1 MSDQSTESMI
11 GAYGKWAASLA
22 ERGYAV
28 LVPDAFAFASR
39 RVRLDDVPD
48 SLRSDAPAPTDDD
61 HDAIRAYDEWAA
73 DHESTMAKSLFC
85 AGTTWPGVFLAEDRS
100 ALDVLCDRPEVDASR
115 VGCGGLSGG
124 GLRTVF
130 LAGMDERVRAAVC
143 AGMMTTWEDYLLS
156 KSSSHTWMCYAPLC
170 ANHLDYSE
178 ILGLRVPAPTLVL
191 NNRDDPLF
199 TTEGQELADEILTE
213 VYEAAGAPDHYRCS
227 FYDGTHKFDR
237 EMQAEAFEWF
247 DRVLR

>member
-143 AGMMTTWEDYLLS
+143 TGMMTTWEDYLL
-156 KSSSHTWMCYAPLC
+156 
-170 ANHLDYSE
+170 
-178 ILGLRVPAPTLVL
+178 
-191 NNRDDPLF
+191 
-199 TTEGQELADEILTE
+199 
-213 VYEAAGAPDHYRCS
+213 
-227 FYDGTHKFDR
+227 
-237 EMQAEAFEWF
+237 
-247 DRVLR
+247 